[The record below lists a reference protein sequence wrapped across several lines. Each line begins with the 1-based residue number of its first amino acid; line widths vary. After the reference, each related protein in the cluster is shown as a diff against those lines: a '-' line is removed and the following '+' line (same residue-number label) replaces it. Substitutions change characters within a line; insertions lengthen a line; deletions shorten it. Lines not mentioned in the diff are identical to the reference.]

1 MSGDMADGQAVVRA
15 GVRRPRVLARAAVG
29 WPPALRELKELLYQV
44 YLEGGAPSLDTI
56 TAAVADDD
64 ELPGAP
70 GRDVIRRAIS
80 DPGVPPDQADAVAV
94 ARVLARRAR
103 WDEDDLSARVR
114 ALWVQ
119 ARMAAGVGRP
129 IGDFIRDDRLVL
141 QDLEIHPAVDSGDP
155 HRFGVLPRYVP
166 RAHDTQLA
174 AVVDAAVA
182 GRSSIAVLVG
192 GSSTGKTRAL
202 WEAVRTLPDG
212 WTLWHPFSPTRQ
224 DAVLDQLADVAPK
237 TVVWLNEAQF
247 YLSPAPYGEQIA
259 ARLRSLLH
267 DSSRG
272 PVLVVATLWPE
283 LWDIL
288 TTRTPDDENAQARA
302 LLEGHRI
309 KVPDV
314 FTAGDLRALYGTGGA
329 DPRLVEAAEHA
340 QGAQVTQYLAG
351 VPVLLDR
358 YANAPPATRALI
370 DAAMDARRLG
380 AGPRIPL
387 NWLAEAAPGYLTD
400 TQWDATGDNWL
411 EQALDYVCA
420 PCKGIPGILTP
431 HKIRRPRNYRAPTRP
446 MGDDHGS
453 QGRLYLLADYLDQRG
468 RQQRAETIPP
478 VDFWTAAAHHAHPT
492 DFETLGDA
500 AWGRGLYR
508 DATQLHKNAVRHRA
522 SSAPSDL
529 VKHLRQIH
537 PADLRPAQWAATHVS
552 LDNRHA
558 ASQLLYTLRK
568 AGAWEQA
575 GVLLARDPAA
585 HVSLDDPFSVGTL
598 LTELLEAGARE
609 QAGALLA
616 RDPAAHV
623 SLDDPLS
630 VSLLFKA
637 LREAGAREQTAAL
650 LGRDP
655 GAHTFVDNPISVG
668 MLFTELREAGAREQ
682 ADALFAR
689 GPGAHTHF
697 GNPLWVAALTE
708 EVRQAG
714 ANEDL
719 FALLARTATRVSID
733 NPFLSVSVQLKEL
746 QEAGAHEQVA
756 ALLARTAAQVPI
768 ANARVVTGLLKELRE
783 AGAHEQAAALL
794 ARNPAAQ
801 VQFDNPWLVTE
812 LLKEMREAGAH
823 EQAAYLLARN
833 PAAQVRIDDSAAVN
847 GLLMELGEASAHEQ
861 AAVLTA
867 RLPAAGHFDLFT
879 EASDSSELFQFG
891 REPDG
896 CASPPWTWDD
906 LH

>member
-1 MSGDMADGQAVVRA
+1 MA
-15 GVRRPRVLARAAVG
+15 
-29 WPPALRELKELLYQV
+29 WIPASWR
-44 YLEGGAPSLDTI
+44 
-56 TAAVADDD
+56 
-64 ELPGAP
+64 
-70 GRDVIRRAIS
+70 
-80 DPGVPPDQADAVAV
+80 
-94 ARVLARRAR
+94 
-103 WDEDDLSARVR
+103 
-114 ALWVQ
+114 
-119 ARMAAGVGRP
+119 
-129 IGDFIRDDRLVL
+129 
-141 QDLEIHPAVDSGDP
+141 H
-155 HRFGVLPRYVP
+155 
-166 RAHDTQLA
+166 
-174 AVVDAAVA
+174 
-182 GRSSIAVLVG
+182 
-192 GSSTGKTRAL
+192 
-202 WEAVRTLPDG
+202 
-212 WTLWHPFSPTRQ
+212 
-224 DAVLDQLADVAPK
+224 
-237 TVVWLNEAQF
+237 
-247 YLSPAPYGEQIA
+247 
-259 ARLRSLLH
+259 
-267 DSSRG
+267 
-272 PVLVVATLWPE
+272 
-283 LWDIL
+283 
-288 TTRTPDDENAQARA
+288 
-302 LLEGHRI
+302 
-309 KVPDV
+309 
-314 FTAGDLRALYGTGGA
+314 
-329 DPRLVEAAEHA
+329 AEHA

-358 YANAPPATRALI
+358 YASAPPATRALI

-411 EQALDYVCA
+411 EQALDYVCT

-431 HKIRRPRNYRAPTRP
+431 VKIRRPRNYRAPARP
-446 MGDDHGS
+446 MGDDQGS
-453 QGRLYLLADYLDQRG
+453 QGRLYLLADYLDQHG

-522 SSAPSDL
+522 SSAPAHL

-568 AGAWEQA
+568 AGAREQA
-575 GVLLARDPAA
+575 AALLARDPAA

-609 QAGALLA
+609 QAAALLA

-623 SLDDPLS
+623 SLDNPLS
-630 VSLLFKA
+630 VSLLLKA
-637 LREAGAREQTAAL
+637 LREAGAHEQTAAL
-650 LGRDP
+650 LARDP
-655 GAHTFVDNPISVG
+655 GAHTSVDNPISAS
-668 MLFTELREAGAREQ
+668 MLVKELREAGAREQ
-682 ADALFAR
+682 ADALLAR

-697 GNPLWVAALTE
+697 GNPLWLAALIE
-708 EVRQAG
+708 EFRQAG

-733 NPFLSVSVQLKEL
+733 NPFLSVSVLLKEL
-746 QEAGAHEQVA
+746 REAGAHEQAA
-756 ALLARTAAQVPI
+756 ALLARDPAAQVQFGNPWL
-768 ANARVVTGLLKELRE
+768 VTELHKELRE

-801 VQFDNPWLVTE
+801 V
-812 LLKEMREAGAH
+812 
-823 EQAAYLLARN
+823 
-833 PAAQVRIDDSAAVN
+833 RIDDSPAVN
-847 GLLMELGEASAHEQ
+847 GLLTELGEASAHEQ